1 MTELNTTETKR
12 LIYKDD
18 KKDKF
23 HVYTPQELE
32 RKNEINLLRQ
42 KAVSLYELALE
53 LLKRA
58 ETADENG
65 NFAEANHWDIKGREC
80 ECRGLA
86 IEEEA
91 LKKQL
96 ELLESIGRIEGWEQ
110 DGNST

>member
-58 ETADENG
+58 DTAAENG
-65 NFAEANHWDIKGREC
+65 NYAEANHWDIKAREC
-80 ECRGLA
+80 KCRGLA
-86 IEEEA
+86 IEEQA

-96 ELLESIGRIEGWEQ
+96 EVLESIGRIEGWE
-110 DGNST
+110 